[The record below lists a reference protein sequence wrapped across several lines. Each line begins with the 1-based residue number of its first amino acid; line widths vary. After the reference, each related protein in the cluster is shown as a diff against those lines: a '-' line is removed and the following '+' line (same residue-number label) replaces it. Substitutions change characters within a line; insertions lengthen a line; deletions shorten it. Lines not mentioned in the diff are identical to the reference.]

1 MFIVLTG
8 LFVNGKI
15 HLIYASAARGIM
27 TSKSASLKFAYLG
40 FKAGILGYSI
50 SEMKAHKK

>member
-1 MFIVLTG
+1 MPKEKTVKG
-8 LFVNGKI
+8 EMYRNEDKI
-15 HLIYASAARGIM
+15 KIKTRVDN
-27 TSKSASLKFAYLG
+27 LG

>member
-1 MFIVLTG
+1 MAILYVQKVFH
-8 LFVNGKI
+8 FQN
-15 HLIYASAARGIM
+15 
-27 TSKSASLKFAYLG
+27 FLG